1 MEELKNEVEK
11 VKDGLSKVIS
21 DTSDIVIDRFK
32 NPYIIAFSISWV
44 AFNWKA
50 IAFFIFSKGNVE
62 YKILTIKQEYSDIW
76 HYFYYPL
83 ASAIVFL
90 FLVPYL
96 NQLNEWFLM
105 FSIKK
110 RADYINTQIV
120 DKIKRET
127 TVAIEE
133 DKKQQAITFAREGKM
148 HNEYVDKLN
157 ETITGLNDQL
167 ADERSRS
174 LNEVISL
181 QNEKQ
186 ILSAEISNMIKL
198 HNNSVNDLQADIQAK
213 IKGEE
218 EQKRLN
224 EILNKENKSLSI
236 TLEEKNMLLSN
247 YEKALKDIVVS
258 NSHIMRFNNVN
269 TNVLEYQNIFGV
281 VTYFDLIKN
290 RIKPQYEMQLLLD
303 SSPHRVIDDKLS
315 VSSAIETMWK
325 NLTDADRSEIEN
337 KKN

>member
-1 MEELKNEVEK
+1 MEEFKDEVGE
-11 VKDGLSKVIS
+11 VKKGLSRVIS
-21 DTSDIVIDRFK
+21 DASDIVIDRFK
-32 NPYIIAFSISWV
+32 NPYITAFSISWI
-44 AFNWKA
+44 AFNWKP
-50 IAFFIFSKGNVE
+50 IALFIFSNGNVE

-76 HYFYYPL
+76 YYFYYPL

-167 ADERSRS
+167 ADERARS

-198 HNNSVNDLQADIQAK
+198 HNNDINDFEADIQAK

-224 EILNKENKSLSI
+224 EILNKENKSLSK
-236 TLEEKNMLLSN
+236 TLAEKNILLGN
-247 YEKALKDIVVS
+247 YEKVLEDIVVS
-258 NSHIMRFNNVN
+258 NSHIMRFNGINE
-269 TNVLEYQNIFGV
+269 NVLEYQNVFGGI
-281 VTYFDLIKN
+281 TYFDLIKN
-290 RIKPQYEMQLLLD
+290 RIKPQFEMKLLLD
-303 SSPHRVIDDKLS
+303 SAPHRVIDDKLS

-325 NLTDADRSEIEN
+325 NVTVADRSEIEN
-337 KKN
+337 KKI